1 VAIENKRPTAT
12 NKESAM
18 KHIGSMSVFTSF
30 CALWL
35 ASSASASPPLEGY
48 ITELWVNDGYN
59 SNIAYVSVGTSFTS
73 SCGATSVYLIID
85 FSLPAMKEAY
95 AMALA
100 ANMAGRSVRMAG
112 VGACYGQNEK
122 LNYIRVTQ

>member
-1 VAIENKRPTAT
+1 
-12 NKESAM
+12 M
-18 KHIGSMSVFTSF
+18 KHMMSMILFASLCS
-30 CALWL
+30 LWPL
-35 ASSASASPPLEGY
+35 SSANASPPLEGT

-59 SNIAYVSVGTSFTS
+59 SNIAYISVGTSFTS
-73 SCGATSVYLIID
+73 SCGATTIYLIID
-85 FSLPAMKEAY
+85 FTVPAMKEAY